1 MKQGAVH
8 EHAVPRSGMRP
19 ITNYIESQ
27 RARLII
33 SEHPDSAYLAV
44 SVDGASTGMFLSE
57 DQILEALTALWS
69 IKRKI
74 RRK

>member
-1 MKQGAVH
+1 MT
-8 EHAVPRSGMRP
+8 S
-19 ITNYIESQ
+19 YIETN

-44 SVDGASTGMFLSE
+44 SIDGASTGMFLTE